1 MRAQSF
7 VLATLIGLLLAA
19 SAQAQSQSTPAF
31 DLGLAWSF
39 LKDNQLDE
47 RFDKG
52 GLVSLGI
59 TISQGS
65 SLVGE
70 LSYHEKDLIVS
81 PDAEAGAAAG
91 ATIKTSFG
99 SLMGGLRFW
108 GKGKSR
114 LYLQVLAGGARTKLE
129 AGPADVTTE
138 TKFALQPGIGVDLRM
153 SSSVALRA
161 GGDYR
166 IIYAEEHLK
175 QWRGYAGLAF
185 YFGQR

>member
-1 MRAQSF
+1 MRVQTL
-7 VLATLIGLLLAA
+7 VLAAAIGLLAA
-19 SAQAQSQSTPAF
+19 GSAAAQAQSTPAF

-39 LKDNQLDE
+39 LQDKQLDE
-47 RFDKG
+47 RFDRG

-81 PDAEAGAAAG
+81 PDAEAEAASG

-99 SLMGGLRFW
+99 SLMGGFRFW

-114 LYLQVLAGGARTKLE
+114 VYIQVLAGGARTKLE

-138 TKFALQPGIGVDLRM
+138 TKFALQPGAGIDLRM
-153 SSSVALRA
+153 SNSVALRA